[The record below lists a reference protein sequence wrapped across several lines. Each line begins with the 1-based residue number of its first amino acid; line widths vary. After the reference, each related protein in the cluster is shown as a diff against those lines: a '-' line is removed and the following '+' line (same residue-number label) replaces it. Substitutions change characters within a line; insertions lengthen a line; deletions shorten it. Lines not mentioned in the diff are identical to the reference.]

1 MSRRERERPL
11 DAVRQRRTEIENH
24 LIDELRYGKI
34 SRREFVRRGATV
46 GMSMSLLGFIAS
58 ACGVSKED
66 VERRDEPI
74 TAQPQPGGTV
84 RMGLIQPSGALDP
97 VSVNNQGGLVVLGQT
112 GEFLM
117 MSDREL
123 NLQPRLATSWKPN
136 ADGSVWTFKIR
147 QGVKFHDGA
156 TLDAEDVVTSFDRL
170 ADPDNGSN
178 ALSALT
184 GVLSKGGAKAVDA
197 QTVEFT
203 LDAPNGNFPYIA
215 SSDNYNAIILPKTYD
230 GDWEKTFIGTGPWKL
245 GNYEP
250 QQRVSLV
257 PNEEYWD
264 QSRKPIPDKATV
276 VFYPNEQSQVL
287 GFQGN
292 EVDVLVQFSV
302 SGGKALLSDDTVVTT
317 ELQAAAH
324 RQVHMNSSK
333 EPFKDKRV
341 RRAMALLVNR
351 AALVDGLLDTKS
363 DIGNDSPFA
372 PVYKSTAK
380 VDQRQQDVAEAKKLL
395 EAAGMPNGFTVELT
409 TWQGF
414 EMPDLAQLIQQDAR
428 AGGIDVRLKITDSD
442 TYYGEATYGN
452 SPWLDSTMGITEYGH
467 RGVPNVVL
475 GAPLLSDGTWNGA
488 HFRNKRYDRLVKDY
502 TAAVDLDVQRRTS
515 AQIQEL
521 LLDETPILFPY
532 FYYFLSG
539 QKDYIAGVET
549 NAMGFTDVSRA
560 GQTEA

>member
-1 MSRRERERPL
+1 MSERERRL
-11 DAVRQRRTEIENH
+11 DAVRHRRTAIENH

-46 GMSMSLLGFIAS
+46 GMSATLLGFIAS

-66 VERRDEPI
+66 VERRDEPQ
-74 TAQPQPGGTV
+74 TAQPEPGGTI
-84 RMGLIQPSGALDP
+84 RLGLIQPSGALDP

-112 GEFLM
+112 GEYLIW
-117 MSDREL
+117 SDRNL
-123 NLQPRLATSWKPN
+123 NLKPRLATSWKPN
-136 ADGSVWTFKIR
+136 SDGSVWTFKIR
-147 QGVKFHDGA
+147 DGVRFHDGK
-156 TLDAEDVVTSFDRL
+156 TLDAEDVASSFDRL

-178 ALSALT
+178 ALSAFT
-184 GVLSKGGAKAVDA
+184 GVLSKGGAKAIDA
-197 QTVEFT
+197 RTVEFK
-203 LDAPNGNFPYIA
+203 LDAPNGNFPYLA
-215 SSDNYNAIILPKTYD
+215 SSDNYNAIILPKAYD

-245 GNYEP
+245 DRYEP

-257 PNEEYWD
+257 PFEQYWD
-264 QSRKPIPDKATV
+264 QNRRPISENAQV

-302 SGGKALLSDDTVVTT
+302 TGGKALLTDDTVITT
-317 ELQAAAH
+317 ELPAAAH
-324 RQVHMNSSK
+324 RQVHMNNSK
-333 EPFKDKRV
+333 EPFTDKRV
-341 RRAMALLVNR
+341 RQAMALLVNR
-351 AALVDGLLDTKS
+351 QALVDGLLDTKS
-363 DIGNDSPFA
+363 DPGNDSPFA
-372 PVYKSTAK
+372 PVYKSTAE
-380 VDQRQQDVAEAKKLL
+380 VAQRQRDVAKAKQLL
-395 EAAGMPNGFTVELT
+395 EAAGKGGGFSVELT

-428 AGGIDVRLKITDSD
+428 AAGIRVNLKITDSD

-488 HFRNKRYDRLVKDY
+488 HFRNKRYDGLVKDY
-502 TAAVDLDVQRRTS
+502 TAAVDLDVQRRVS
-515 AQIQEL
+515 KQIQEL
-521 LLDETPILFPY
+521 LLDETPIMFPY

-539 QKDYIAGVET
+539 AKDYVAGVET
-549 NAMGFTDVSRA
+549 NAMGHTDVSRA